1 MKNLIKKI
9 EINVDEEADEI
20 LDGNEDEFEDL
31 QETFVEE
38 LSTDTELSD

>member
-1 MKNLIKKI
+1 MKNLIK

-31 QETFVEE
+31 ELKIEPDNNLLEE
-38 LSTDTELSD
+38 

>member
-1 MKNLIKKI
+1 MKNLIK